1 MEEKKR
7 LIYPDVLRIVSIF
20 CVVLI
25 HIASKLWKTVS
36 IYSVTW
42 VSLVAIDSICRFA
55 VPVFVMVSGMF
66 MLSPEKDRGLKDLY
80 SKKILRLL
88 TSFVFWSAFY
98 VIFNTLSGIILSRK
112 TDLSVYKLVGDF
124 IIGKYHLWF
133 IYMII
138 GLYIV
143 TPLLRK
149 IVSSKRDMEY
159 FLIIWFV
166 FCIFRNCVPLIPQ
179 YGEQFDKLFSAFKI
193 SMALEYSGYYVLGY
207 YLHNYDI
214 PKKIQTA
221 IHIFAVLGVL
231 GMIGL
236 TTYASH
242 KNSNH
247 EEFYF
252 EYLLP
257 MTMFLS
263 VSVFLRVKKICADK
277 NPSQKSRSIIGTLS
291 KISFGV
297 YLSHL
302 FIMDIMFYICNRR
315 LELPCF
321 ASFGIMLVTTLIFS
335 NLISYILNKIPL
347 VNKYLV

>member
-7 LIYPDVLRIVSIF
+7 LIYPDVLRIISIF
-20 CVVLI
+20 CVVII
-25 HIASKLWKTVS
+25 HVVGKLWKAVPILS
-36 IYSVTW
+36 ADWI
-42 VSLVAIDSICRFA
+42 SLVAIDSLCRFA

-80 SKKILRLL
+80 QKKIFRMLIC
-88 TSFVFWSAFY
+88 FVFWSAFY
-98 VIFNTLSGIILSRK
+98 VLFYNLPGIIAGRGI
-112 TDLSVYKLVGDF
+112 SVSVSKLVGDF
-124 IIGKYHLWF
+124 VIGKYHLWF
-133 IYMII
+133 MYMII

-149 IVSSKRDMEY
+149 IVSSKKDMQY

-166 FCIFRNCVPLIPQ
+166 FCIFRNCMSLIPQ
-179 YGEQFDKLFSAFKI
+179 YGEDFDRLFGVFKI

-221 IHIFAVLGVL
+221 IHIFSVLGVVA
-231 GMIGL
+231 MTVL
-236 TTYASH
+236 TAYGSH
-242 KNSNH
+242 KISKNN
-247 EEFYF
+247 ELFF

-257 MTMFLS
+257 MTAFLS
-263 VSVFLRVKKICADK
+263 VSVFLLVKKICADK

-302 FIMDIMFYICNRR
+302 FAIDLTFYLCTQR
-315 LELPCF
+315 LALPCY

-335 NLISYILNKIPL
+335 SAISYILNKIPI